1 VQIYT
6 YQSPTPTHE
15 SSDGSNDV
23 LKDVL
28 VDGTIGAK
36 VAVGIGGLLEVALI
50 TANVT
55 LFIASPLLA
64 PLLLLG
70 WGASIGAT

>member
-6 YQSPTPTHE
+6 YQSPTHE

-64 PLLLLG
+64 TLLLLG